1 LIGIYLIP
9 GPYIRLVY
17 AEEHTMKP
25 KHLTYL
31 LIAAI
36 GAVSI
41 VSAFADGASQ
51 DSPIAFIP
59 DKTYEFKTVPE
70 GTQVTHTFKIQN
82 TGTAPLLIVNVKT
95 A

>member
-1 LIGIYLIP
+1 
-9 GPYIRLVY
+9 
-17 AEEHTMKP
+17 MKP

-31 LIAAI
+31 LIVAI
-36 GAVSI
+36 SAFSI
-41 VSAFADGASQ
+41 VSAVADSASQ

-59 DKTYEFKTVPE
+59 ENSYEFKPIPE

-82 TGTAPLLIVNVKT
+82 KGTAPLKIEDVKT